1 MAALENEIS
10 RLETNSVERQQTIE
24 KLTNDLTEVRYE

>member
-10 RLETNSVERQQTIE
+10 RLEGNSAEWQQTIE